1 MNTHIIVAS
10 AAMGLFKDIFKA
22 PAKLLNVIG
31 ESGLFGQ
38 RGDNFRVLGLK
49 IPKDVVPIVKAAVVI
64 AAVTIGGPAL
74 AASTTMTT
82 TAATVVTSAVAN
94 ATVTGCS
101 GGNESQVLR
110 AAAVGGATA
119 LVGNITQAAPSISQ
133 AVTRH
138 VAGNA
143 AVSLASGNDFKTSLI
158 QAVTSIP
165 IVAAPTNLAVQYT
178 ASAVQGAM
186 LNGEN
191 PLRGAIQAAA
201 LAGVANAV
209 KTSSA
214 MPPNGSS
221 ENTATAP
228 ARAKDQAV
236 PAKETTSP
244 VLTSAG
250 KQSKSIKETA
260 SAKECVKAKTASAA
274 GSISYN
280 SETTTAG
287 ATASVNVKPSGV
299 SVTIRGPDA
308 AVGASVSNKSAGV

>member
-158 QAVTSIP
+158 QAVTSLP
-165 IVAAPTNLAVQYT
+165 IVAAPANLAVQYT

-186 LNGEN
+186 LNDDN
-191 PLRGAIQAAA
+191 PLRGALQAAA

-221 ENTATAP
+221 ENTAVP

-236 PAKETTSP
+236 PAKETASP

-250 KQSKSIKETA
+250 KQSKSVKETA
-260 SAKECVKAKTASAA
+260 SAKECTAGTSQRVKSKTASAA
-274 GSISYN
+274 SSISYN
-280 SETTTAG
+280 SETTTTG
-287 ATASVNVKPSGV
+287 ATDSVNVK
-299 SVTIRGPDA
+299 
-308 AVGASVSNKSAGV
+308 